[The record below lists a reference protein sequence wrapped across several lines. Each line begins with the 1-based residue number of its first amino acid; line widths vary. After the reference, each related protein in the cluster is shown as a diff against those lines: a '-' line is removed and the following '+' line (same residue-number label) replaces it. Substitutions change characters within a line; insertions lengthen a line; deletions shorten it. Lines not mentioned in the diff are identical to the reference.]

1 MRSRARQA
9 TLAAIAAAA
18 LAITAS
24 ACEGAA
30 QPAASTHRATRPGAS
45 PLKSLTSYQIIGKA
59 FANTEGSLNVQITGK
74 VTRSGQSTRLSSLSL
89 VNGSSGCIGDIYQ
102 SQVGGTFQMIYD
114 GTTAW
119 ILPSLDYWQ
128 AGGERSPAA
137 VPAVEGKYL
146 QVKPGGTSLGALVSL
161 CSLTTL
167 VGTGPSPAR
176 RTGFGAPTPTTV
188 GTLAA
193 LKIPDTADG
202 GYAIVTDDATPRL
215 LRFFVPGRNGGAFSL
230 SYSAVAV
237 TVAPPPST
245 EVVDGSRYGF

>member
-30 QPAASTHRATRPGAS
+30 RPAASTHRAARPGAS
-45 PLKSLTSYQIIGKA
+45 PLESLTSYQIIGKA
-59 FANTEGSLNVQITGK
+59 FANTEGSLDVQITGK

-89 VNGSSGCIGDIYQ
+89 VNGSSGCIGDIYR
-102 SQVGGTFQMIYD
+102 SKVGSFQMIYD

-128 AGGERSPAA
+128 AAGERSPAA
-137 VPAVEGKYL
+137 VPAVEGRYL

-167 VGTGPSPAR
+167 AGSGPSPAR

-193 LKIPDTADG
+193 LRIPDTADG

-215 LRFFVPGRNGGAFSL
+215 LRFFVPGGNGGSFSL
-230 SYSAVAV
+230 TYSATEV
-237 TVAPPPST
+237 TLAAPPSA